1 MTTSR
6 GEKLDLDRI
15 IRDGENQT
23 VEFKSWIK
31 VNSMKERINLA
42 VDELIAFAN
51 SDGGTVYFGIEDTG
65 EITGCD
71 GAYNIQNIIEAIYD
85 KSRPPLFVVPEE
97 YEYDGKKIIA
107 LSVKNDGLLHYTADG
122 RCLKRLGKNSK
133 PYYPADGTIY
143 SVNQNTDYSYMV
155 IAESS
160 VADIDHIEVQ
170 KLKSRYEIRN
180 QGSSISEIDNI
191 GFLSDLELIRKIDD
205 EIKLTI
211 AGLLFVGKEK
221 SIAKL
226 LPQAE
231 VIYLHYGEDNSE
243 EYDSRI
249 DMRQPIITMLD
260 RLTAIIENENKI
272 QNVQIGLF
280 RLEVVDFAMNV
291 FQEALLN
298 ALAHRDYSKTGSI
311 YVRHY
316 PDRIV
321 IDNPGR
327 FPDGITI
334 DNIITHPSVPRNK
347 CIAET
352 LQRLK
357 YVQRTGQG
365 VDIIFKGMLSMGKP
379 FPRYIEYE
387 DAISLTLNSA
397 TENLAFVKFVTD
409 EQEKQQIIFSL
420 SELMIMRHL
429 TDSKRVTLSTIQ
441 DMTQTTEDV
450 ARKNCSRLVKLGLIE
465 VVGKSYMLTA
475 RVYEAVKAD
484 VDYTRDRVIRY
495 IKAKEMIVEYIHT
508 NGSITNSKIQ
518 ELCGFSKQQ
527 ARSTIDKLKAESI
540 IEMNGTGR
548 KTYYIL
554 K

>member
-1 MTTSR
+1 M
-6 GEKLDLDRI
+6 DLRKRI
-15 IRDGENQT
+15 QNGENQT

-31 VNSMKERINLA
+31 TNSMKERINLA
-42 VDELIAFAN
+42 VEELIAFAN
-51 SDGGTVYFGIEDTG
+51 ADGGTIYFGIEDDG
-65 EITGCD
+65 EVTGCSGPYD
-71 GAYNIQNIIEAIYD
+71 IQNIIEAIYD
-85 KSRPPLFVVPEE
+85 KTRPPLFVSPEE
-97 YEYDGKKIIA
+97 FEYEGKKIIS
-107 LSVKNDGLLHYTADG
+107 LSVKSDGLIHYTADG
-122 RCLKRLGKNSK
+122 RCKKRLGMNSK
-133 PYYPADGTIY
+133 PYYPIDNNTY
-143 SVNQNTDYSYMV
+143 SLNHNSDYSYMV

-180 QGSSISEIDNI
+180 QESGISELDNI
-191 GFLSDLELIRKIDD
+191 GFLSDLELIRKIDN

-221 SIAKL
+221 SIIKY

-231 VIYLHYGEDNSE
+231 VIYLHYGQEDSE

-249 DMRQPIITMLD
+249 DMRQPIISMLD
-260 RLTAIIENENKI
+260 RLTAVIENENKI
-272 QNVQIGLF
+272 QNIQVGLF
-280 RLEVVDFAMNV
+280 RLEVADFAMNV

-298 ALAHRDYSKTGSI
+298 ALAHRDYSRMGSI

-379 FPRYIEYE
+379 FPRYTEYD

-397 TENLAFVKFVTD
+397 SDNLAFVKFVTD
-409 EQEKQQIIFSL
+409 EQEKKQIIFSL
-420 SELMIMRHL
+420 SELMIMRYL
-429 TDSKRVTLSTIQ
+429 TDRKRVTISGIQ
-441 DMTQTTEDV
+441 DITQTTEDV
-450 ARKNCSRLVKLGLIE
+450 ARKSCSRLVKFGLIE

-475 RVYEAVKAD
+475 RAYEAVKSD

-495 IKAKEMIVEYIHT
+495 IKAKDMIIEYIHT
-508 NGSITNSKIQ
+508 NGAITNSKIQ

-540 IEMNGTGR
+540 IEMIGTG
-548 KTYYIL
+548 KSTYYIL